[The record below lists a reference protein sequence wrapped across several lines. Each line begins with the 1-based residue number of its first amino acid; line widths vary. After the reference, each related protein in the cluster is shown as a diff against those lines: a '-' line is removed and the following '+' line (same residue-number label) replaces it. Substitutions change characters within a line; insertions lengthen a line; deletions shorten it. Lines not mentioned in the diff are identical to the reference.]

1 MQMLDSRNF
10 RASSNGFTLVEVLVL
25 LLIVSIIF
33 GLTVARLPVSGG
45 ADAIT
50 ELRRF
55 ERLFSMARDEA
66 RLGAKEYGFSSY
78 ENAYEFKVYD
88 DQKASWVEAKKPL
101 QKRTLPSSLST
112 KIELESVERGYT
124 TNSSD
129 LPPVLILSSGEVTPF
144 QFRLVS
150 ASSDQEFT
158 LSVDEY
164 GNIARD
170 EKN

>member
-1 MQMLDSRNF
+1 
-10 RASSNGFTLVEVLVL
+10 
-25 LLIVSIIF
+25 
-33 GLTVARLPVSGG
+33 
-45 ADAIT
+45 
-50 ELRRF
+50 
-55 ERLFSMARDEA
+55 MARDEA
-66 RLGAKEYGFSSY
+66 RLGAKEYGLSSY

-112 KIELESVERGYT
+112 KIELERVERGYT

>member
-10 RASSNGFTLVEVLVL
+10 RVSSKGFTLVEVLVL

-66 RLGAKEYGFSSY
+66 RLGAKEYGLSSY

-112 KIELESVERGYT
+112 KIELERVERGYR